1 MFDDRISDYT
11 EGVAAKYLSAVDA
24 EPGKSHQHEI
34 GGLPAAGFREWLGT
48 PGKQEE
54 YRFRARQIYISDDD
68 DEPVIC
74 DSHVTWYD
82 CRRKVAHRGPEYRL
96 YYYDSPVTARISE
109 GDFFL
114 VAKLREDALP
124 LQDVFLPLDGADLKP
139 GSLLM
144 VFAPP
149 GSAAERQLRIL
160 FGLGEIGERFK
171 AGELD
176 AGSLLLPLRMML
188 EALGIELNK
197 PDHSD
202 DDWTER
208 LLATFGGKAFP
219 ATADFSAFARDSIA
233 ESTNPLA
240 APDATLMAWMEQEE
254 KLFRLYERQLV
265 QAQLRAGFG
274 EHGDDVDAFISYSL
288 SVQNRRKSRVGHAFE
303 GHLDTLFH
311 LHGLQFQQGRGK
323 GNVTENNA
331 RPDFMFPSFAA
342 YHDPAFPAEQLLM
355 LGAKTTCKDRWRQVL
370 SEADRIPR
378 KHLITLEAAIS
389 EAQTR
394 EMAAHGLQ
402 LVVPLSIQATYTI
415 EQQRSLL
422 CVERFIGETKYH
434 SNKKLQ

>member
-24 EPGKSHQHEI
+24 EPGKSNQHEI

-48 PGKQEE
+48 PGKQEV

-82 CRRKVAHRGPEYRL
+82 CRRRVLHRGPEYRL

-124 LQDVFLPLDGADLKP
+124 LQDVFLPHDGADLRP

-144 VFAPP
+144 VFAPA

-202 DDWTER
+202 DEWTER
-208 LLATFGGKAFP
+208 LLDTFGGKAFP
-219 ATADFSAFARDSIA
+219 ATAAFSAFARDSIA
-233 ESTNPLA
+233 DHTNPLA
-240 APDATLMAWMEQEE
+240 DPDGTLMAWMEQEE

-274 EHGDDVDAFISYSL
+274 EHGDDVDAFINYSL

-303 GHLDTLFH
+303 GHLDTLFR

-342 YHDPAFPAEQLLM
+342 YHDPAFPAGRLLM

-370 SEADRIPR
+370 SEAERIPR

-389 EAQTR
+389 EAQTK
-394 EMAAHGLQ
+394 EMAAHRLQ
-402 LVVPLSIQATYTI
+402 LVVPESIMVTYSD
-415 EQQRSLL
+415 QQRYFLINLSVFIRSALGLL
-422 CVERFIGETKYH
+422 V
-434 SNKKLQ
+434 